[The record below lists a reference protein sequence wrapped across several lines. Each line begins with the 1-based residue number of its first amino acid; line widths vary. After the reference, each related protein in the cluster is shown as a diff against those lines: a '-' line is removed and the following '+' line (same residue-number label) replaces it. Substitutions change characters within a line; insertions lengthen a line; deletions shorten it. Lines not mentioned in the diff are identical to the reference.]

1 MTKSFPVLRSLGVGG
16 SSFVL
21 FLVLSCLAPSAR
33 ATELTD
39 LGAGLSYLRVHAVAE
54 SAKGLTAAVRE
65 SDFLVLDL
73 RHATSSAEAADLLR
87 TALIARE
94 GKPPAFVLVSPAT
107 PPAIAESLTLVA
119 NKCITLGIKN
129 SIPTPQ
135 VIIEQSADADLH
147 AYEALDSGQPLV
159 SLISGKIGKDRF
171 DEAELMKEFNNG
183 NPNAAPP
190 PPPNPTAKPGVTSKA
205 PATPKPAAPAA
216 NGAEPGKAEPPVAS
230 NTLSLP
236 AVSLSNLSSVSHAEP
251 LTDRVLQRAVH
262 LHRALVAIK
271 PR

>member
-1 MTKSFPVLRSLGVGG
+1 MKFFPALL
-16 SSFVL
+16 
-21 FLVLSCLAPSAR
+21 LVLSLSVSAIPIS

-39 LGAGLSYLRVHAVAE
+39 LGAGLSYLRVHALAD
-54 SAKGLTAAVRE
+54 SAKGLTATLHER
-65 SDFLVLDL
+65 DFLVLDL
-73 RHATSSAEAADLLR
+73 RHATTDAEMAELLR

-94 GKPPAFVLVSPAT
+94 GKPPAFILVSPAT

-147 AYEALDSGQPLV
+147 AYEALDSGQQLA

-183 NPNAAPP
+183 NTNAAPP
-190 PPPNPTAKPGVTSKA
+190 LQPNPTARPGVTSKA
-205 PATPKPAAPAA
+205 PATPKPAAPTASD
-216 NGAEPGKAEPPVAS
+216 AEPSKAEPSVPS
-230 NTLSLP
+230 KTLSLSDGNHAEP
-236 AVSLSNLSSVSHAEP
+236 PGVSHVEP

-262 LHRALVAIK
+262 LHRALAAIK
-271 PR
+271 QR